1 MERMEADVLA
11 IQQYYPQVFHAC
23 HVHHPRARS
32 NAHRL
37 SDRDSSV
44 LAHIGSGYSRA
55 ARDLARHLGIGAPAM
70 SATLQRLERLGY
82 VDRQPRSRRQPTRV
96 LTLSERGRTAMQATS
111 VLDTER
117 LGLLLR
123 ELSPRE
129 RARAVAGLAL
139 LARAAC
145 SMPRK
150 ERIA

>member
-1 MERMEADVLA
+1 MEAEILA
-11 IQQYYPQVFHAC
+11 IQQYYPQLFHAC
-23 HVHHPRARS
+23 HVQHPRART

-44 LAHIGSGYSRA
+44 LAHIGSGYARA

-70 SATLQRLERLGY
+70 SATLQRLEQLGY
-82 VDRQPRSRRQPTRV
+82 IDRQPRSRRQPTR
-96 LTLSERGRTAMQATS
+96 TLSLSDKGKAAMQATS
-111 VLDTER
+111 VLDTGR
-117 LGLLLR
+117 LEQLLR

-129 RARAVAGLAL
+129 RTRAVEGLAL

-150 ERIA
+150 ARIA